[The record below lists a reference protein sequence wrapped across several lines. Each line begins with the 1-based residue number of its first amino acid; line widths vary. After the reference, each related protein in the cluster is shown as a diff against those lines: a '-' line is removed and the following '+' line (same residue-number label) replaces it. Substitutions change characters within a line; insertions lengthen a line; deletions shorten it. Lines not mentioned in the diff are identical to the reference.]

1 MMIADHPAVLTTRV
15 LASVRFAELAYEC
28 IATRA
33 PCRELDARIAVEIF
47 PSIRGLEESAP
58 GIWINPEGGRVRALR
73 YSASAASASTLVPAG
88 HWIEQKK
95 CGAWHSVR
103 IQAPRI
109 SSPATEAAHAIQAL
123 AIAAAALRA
132 RAQHLSAES

>member
-1 MMIADHPAVLTTRV
+1 MIAEHPTLLRTRAI
-15 LASVRFAELAYEC
+15 ASVRLAELAYEC
-28 IATRA
+28 IAARA
-33 PCRELDARIAVEIF
+33 PCRELDAKIAAEIF
-47 PSIRGLEESAP
+47 PSIRGLKEAAP
-58 GIWINPEGGRVRALR
+58 GIWINLDGGRVRALR
-73 YSASAASASTLVPAG
+73 YSASAASASTLIPAG

-103 IQAPRI
+103 IQAPSI